1 MGLLLMKTFNRLARG
16 KRDRFAAAPRAG
28 AMLAIL
34 RIGVFLGKTIVFYQI
49 ARIGDSALVQLD
61 QINIAKC

>member
-16 KRDRFAAAPRAG
+16 ARDRRAAAPRAG

-49 ARIGDSALVQLD
+49 ARIGD
-61 QINIAKC
+61 

>member
-1 MGLLLMKTFNRLARG
+1 MGLLLMKTFNRLAGG
-16 KRDRFAAAPRAG
+16 KRDRRAAAPRAG

>member
-1 MGLLLMKTFNRLARG
+1 
-16 KRDRFAAAPRAG
+16 
-28 AMLAIL
+28 MLAIL
-34 RIGVFLGKTIVFYQI
+34 RIGVFLGKTTVFYQI

>member
-1 MGLLLMKTFNRLARG
+1 MGLLLMKTFNRPAGG
-16 KRDRFAAAPRAG
+16 KRDRRAAAPRAG

-34 RIGVFLGKTIVFYQI
+34 RIGVFLGKTTVFYQI